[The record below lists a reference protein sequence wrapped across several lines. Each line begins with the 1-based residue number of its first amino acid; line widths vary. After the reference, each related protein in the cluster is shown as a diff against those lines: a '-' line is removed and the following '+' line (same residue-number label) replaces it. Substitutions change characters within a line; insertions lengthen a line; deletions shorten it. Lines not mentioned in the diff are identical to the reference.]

1 MSHAAQSSAILRLQ
15 LGRCRRIPP
24 SSILVVSAMKPPL
37 KLKLSSPSG
46 GKPDNPEALFRD
58 LKSRSP
64 QIQHLWSHQA
74 DILRAYHK
82 EVGQKDVALEL
93 PTGTGKTLVGLL
105 IAEWRRIALGERA
118 VYLCPTRQLA
128 RQVGLRAIEYG

>member
-1 MSHAAQSSAILRLQ
+1 M
-15 LGRCRRIPP
+15 
-24 SSILVVSAMKPPL
+24 
-37 KLKLSSPSG
+37 
-46 GKPDNPEALFRD
+46 FRD

-82 EVGQKDVALEL
+82 EHKGKDIALEL

-105 IAEWRRIALGERA
+105 IGEWRRLVFGERA

-128 RQVGLRAIEYG
+128 RQVGLRATEYGMKAHVLVGSQKE